1 MTTTNYRLTLR
12 ERLKN
17 REEWIREYL
26 IYKRHN
32 DITIRVTKET
42 QGKVPLAS
50 ILLKIYFLP
59 TIILNFFYDFRGWYY
74 YNKCTR
80 EIQIIKEEL
89 RKTEGHY
96 YYGQFISGPRKVK
109 ENEIK

>member
-1 MTTTNYRLTLR
+1 MTTINYRLTLR

-17 REEWIREYL
+17 REEWLRDYL
-26 IYKRHN
+26 IYKKHS
-32 DITIRVTKET
+32 DITGRVSKET

-59 TIILNFFYDFRGWYY
+59 TIILKFFSDFRGWYY

-89 RKTEGHY
+89 N
-96 YYGQFISGPRKVK
+96 
-109 ENEIK
+109 ENEIR

>member
-1 MTTTNYRLTLR
+1 METINYRLTLR

-17 REEWIREYL
+17 REEWVRDYL
-26 IYKRHN
+26 IYNKHN
-32 DITIRVTKET
+32 VITNRVTKET

-59 TIILNFFYDFRGWYY
+59 TIILKFFSDFRGRYY

-89 RKTEGHY
+89 N
-96 YYGQFISGPRKVK
+96 
-109 ENEIK
+109 ENEIR

>member
-1 MTTTNYRLTLR
+1 METINYRLTLK

-17 REEWIREYL
+17 REEWIRGYL
-26 IYKRHN
+26 IFKKHS
-32 DITIRVTKET
+32 DITKRAIRET
-42 QGKVPLAS
+42 QDKVPLTS

-59 TIILNFFYDFRGWYY
+59 TIILKFFSDFNDWYHY
-74 YNKCTR
+74 HKSTR
-80 EIQIIKEEL
+80 EIQIIKDEL

-96 YYGQFISGPRKVK
+96 YYGKFIPGPRKVK

>member
-1 MTTTNYRLTLR
+1 MMTNYYRSTLR

-17 REEWIREYL
+17 REQWIADYL
-26 IYKRHN
+26 VHKKHDNISKK
-32 DITIRVTKET
+32 VTKET

-59 TIILNFFYDFRGWYY
+59 TIILNFFYDFRNWYY

-80 EIQIIKEEL
+80 EIQIIKEEI
-89 RKTEGHY
+89 KN
-96 YYGQFISGPRKVK
+96 SGSK
-109 ENEIK
+109 

>member
-1 MTTTNYRLTLR
+1 METINYRQTLR

-17 REEWIREYL
+17 REEWIRDYL
-26 IYKRHN
+26 IFKNHS
-32 DITIRVTKET
+32 DITKRVIRET

-50 ILLKIYFLP
+50 TLLRIYFLP
-59 TIILNFFYDFRGWYY
+59 TMILKFFSDFKGWYY
-74 YNKCTR
+74 YHKCTK
-80 EIQIIKEEL
+80 EIEIIKDEL

-96 YYGQFISGPRKVK
+96 YYGKFIPGPRKVK